1 MQNMQQLLRWIAL
14 GTFLL
19 IAALTSA
26 LTAKL

>member
-1 MQNMQQLLRWIAL
+1 MQNMQKLLRWIAL

-26 LTAKL
+26 VTAKL